1 MYMTDPPKIHIRV
14 ATMDDRTAMLPTIN
28 EDFAIEKFREG
39 TRTDEAGLAEMIPP
53 AVIQSRA

>member
-1 MYMTDPPKIHIRV
+1 MTDPPKIHIRV

-28 EDFAIEKFREG
+28 EAFAIEKFREG